1 MSEKVLINFCPTGM
15 IPTKDMTPHVPI
27 TPAEIIEQTHEAYE
41 LGITMAHLHAR
52 DENGKP
58 THKAEVYEKI
68 VAGVRQYCPGLII
81 CLSTS
86 GRTINELEARSEVI
100 ELRPDFCSLTLSSLN
115 FLQGSS
121 VNTPQMIEALLE
133 KMISFGVHPELECFD
148 LGMVNFGQYL
158 IQKFQLDGPH
168 YWNII
173 LGNIAGAQ
181 PNFSEL
187 AALLS
192 AVPSG
197 DRVSL
202 GAMGRFQLET
212 SSLAIAKGLGVRIG
226 LEDNIWWDQART
238 QLATNGGLVARVHD
252 LLRLNQKALLTSSE
266 FNQYNYLRQ

>member
-1 MSEKVLINFCPTGM
+1 MTGKILVNFCPTGM
-15 IPTKDMTPHVPI
+15 IPNKEMTPHVPI
-27 TPAEIIEQTHEAYE
+27 TPSEIIEQTHECYE

-52 DENGKP
+52 DDRGNP
-58 THKAEVYEKI
+58 THKAELYEKI
-68 VAGVRQYCPGLII
+68 VTGVRKYCPDLVI

-86 GRTINELEARSEVI
+86 GRTINEFEARSEVI

-121 VNTPQMIEALLE
+121 VNTPEMIDALLD
-133 KMISFGVHPELECFD
+133 KMITYGVRPELECFD
-148 LGMVNFGQYL
+148 LGMINFGLYL
-158 IQKFQLDGPH
+158 IQKHQLDGPH

-173 LGNIAGAQ
+173 LGNIASAQ
-181 PNFSEL
+181 PSFAQL

-192 AVPSG
+192 AVPCD

-212 SSLAIAKGLGVRIG
+212 TSVAIAKGLGVRIG

-238 QLATNGGLVARVHD
+238 QLATNADLVARVHD
-252 LLRLNQKALLTSSE
+252 LLRLNQKSLLTSRD
-266 FNQYNYLRQ
+266 FNQYNYSRE